1 MRAYVDKL
9 LLQKVS
15 SQLLVSAA
23 SDTFSELYRGLCERL
38 QGPDHFVANNFG
50 IANYLAVATVAMHTR
65 PAGRLAI
72 PPAQATEFIQAAQA
86 MGIHCCLGRVRMVS
100 VPDAIPETRHA
111 ALFVKDERPS
121 AMNLIY
127 FGVSAAIAAGAEE
140 VELYGNHRL
149 LGELFGYPNCCTE
162 FFIKSEGAGPDRLP
176 ATIGFVGP
184 FERLM
189 NPITT
194 YVYATPNLLFH
205 FPCSPA
211 CQASI
216 ELAKRRTLFLASIEP
231 RIAATEN
238 LGRGIALYGP
248 QVGIGLATEFEAE
261 GEGTFRL
268 LRVVTRSQATHELL
282 ATRTEATIRFDTPTS
297 FEIDGRRFS
306 RPDQFGAL
314 FV

>member
-1 MRAYVDKL
+1 L
-9 LLQKVS
+9 
-15 SQLLVSAA
+15 QLLTSVDQ
-23 SDTFSELYRGLCERL
+23 DTFSDTYAGLCEGL
-38 QGPDHFVANNFG
+38 QGPDRFVASNIG
-50 IANYLAVATVAMHTR
+50 ISAYLALATVAIHTR

-72 PPAQATEFIQAAQA
+72 SPDQAVDFMQAAQA
-86 MGIHCCLGRVRMVS
+86 MGVHCHLGRVRLVS

-111 ALFVKDERPS
+111 ALFVADDRPS

-127 FGVSAAIAAGAEE
+127 FGVTAAIAEGAEE
-140 VELYGNHRL
+140 VELYGNHQL
-149 LGELFGYPNCCTE
+149 LGELFGYPECCTE
-162 FFIKSEGAGPDRLP
+162 FFVKSQMAGPDRLP
-176 ATIGFVGP
+176 ASIGSVGP

-194 YVYATPNLLFH
+194 YVYAIPSLLFH

-216 ELAKRRTLFLASIEP
+216 ELAKRRALFLASIEP
-231 RIAATEN
+231 RIAATED

-248 QVGIGLATEFEAE
+248 EVGIGLATEFEAE
-261 GEGTFRL
+261 GERTFRL

-314 FV
+314 FI

>member
-1 MRAYVDKL
+1 MPTRCFSKRGGP
-9 LLQKVS
+9 
-15 SQLLVSAA
+15 QLLVSAA
-23 SDTFSELYRGLCERL
+23 CDTFFETYRGLCERL
-38 QGPDHFVANNFG
+38 RGSDHFVASNFG
-50 IANYLAVATVAMHTR
+50 IANYLAVATVAMHSR

-86 MGIHCCLGRVRMVS
+86 MGVHCCLGRVRMVS

-121 AMNLIY
+121 AMNIIY
-127 FGVSAAIAAGAEE
+127 FGVSPAIAEGVEE

-149 LGELFGYPNCCTE
+149 LGELFGYPDCCTE

-176 ATIGFVGP
+176 ATIHSVGP

-211 CQASI
+211 CHASI
-216 ELAKRRTLFLASIEP
+216 ELAKRHRLFFSRIDP
-231 RIAATEN
+231 RVAATES
-238 LGRGIALYGP
+238 LGRGIALYG
-248 QVGIGLATEFEAE
+248 QEVGIGLATEFEVKDE
-261 GEGTFRL
+261 STFRL
-268 LRVVTRSQATHELL
+268 LRVITRSQMTHKLF
-282 ATRTEATIRFDTPTS
+282 AMRNDATIRFDSPNL
-297 FEIDGRRFS
+297 FEIDGRQYS
-306 RPDQFGAL
+306 RSDQFGAL